1 MAHSRPPPRALS
13 FCLDSARRNQAI
25 HDLGRYLRG
34 ARSNRL
40 IRERAQGGLVRI
52 DFKQGSL
59 AILRPDR
66 PIDDVGKNGR
76 RTDDQHQ
83 VAGATGQE
91 IICLAHLR
99 WVELFIEP
107 HHIGTQRSPAP
118 GAFRDIAGILEDPNP
133 LAVWTYT
140 PEEWRRA
147 VEDEFSWARSDGSSA
162 QIRIC
167 ETGIY
172 LKTDSQS
179 HLIELASGPKV
190 VTFAGYRG
198 TEGSPLRLRVRWK
211 IVRHRRGGDEV
222 KYYKE
227 DYRIPVPLRE
237 KDAAQKVVDF
247 FTARLQNNLDAY
259 TAVVPDDEPIS
270 LFGKDSF

>member
-1 MAHSRPPPRALS
+1 MFDLVFTAAVILLIALGGAGYIYYRRRVRAKEVATV
-13 FCLDSARRNQAI
+13 LD
-25 HDLGRYLRG
+25 
-34 ARSNRL
+34 
-40 IRERAQGGLVRI
+40 
-52 DFKQGSL
+52 
-59 AILRPDR
+59 
-66 PIDDVGKNGR
+66 
-76 RTDDQHQ
+76 
-83 VAGATGQE
+83 
-91 IICLAHLR
+91 
-99 WVELFIEP
+99 
-107 HHIGTQRSPAP
+107 
-118 GAFRDIAGILEDPNP
+118 DPNP

-147 VEDEFSWARSDGSSA
+147 VEDEFSWARRDGSSA
-162 QIRIC
+162 LIRIC

-172 LKTDSQS
+172 LKTDAQS
-179 HLIELASGPKV
+179 RLIELASGPKV

-198 TEGSPLRLRVRWK
+198 TEGSPLKLRVRWK
-211 IVRHRRGGDEV
+211 VVRHNRRGGEEV

-247 FTARLQNNLDAY
+247 FTARLENNLDAY

>member
-1 MAHSRPPPRALS
+1 M
-13 FCLDSARRNQAI
+13 FIAI
-25 HDLGRYLRG
+25 VVLL
-34 ARSNRL
+34 AVV
-40 IRERAQGGLVRI
+40 GGLGFFYYRRRVRA
-52 DFKQGSL
+52 K
-59 AILRPDR
+59 
-66 PIDDVGKNGR
+66 
-76 RTDDQHQ
+76 
-83 VAGATGQE
+83 E
-91 IICLAHLR
+91 IAAVLN
-99 WVELFIEP
+99 
-107 HHIGTQRSPAP
+107 
-118 GAFRDIAGILEDPNP
+118 DPNP

-147 VEDEFSWARSDGSSA
+147 VEDEFSWARGDGSSA

-179 HLIELASGPKV
+179 HLIELANGPKV

-198 TEGSPLRLRVRWK
+198 TEGSPLKLRVRWK
-211 IVRHRRGGDEV
+211 VVRHNRRGGEEV

-237 KDAAQKVVDF
+237 KDTAQKVVDF

>member
-1 MAHSRPPPRALS
+1 MPVFDLLFIAVVILLIAAGVTGYLYYRRRVRAKEI
-13 FCLDSARRNQAI
+13 A
-25 HDLGRYLRG
+25 
-34 ARSNRL
+34 
-40 IRERAQGGLVRI
+40 
-52 DFKQGSL
+52 
-59 AILRPDR
+59 AILD
-66 PIDDVGKNGR
+66 
-76 RTDDQHQ
+76 
-83 VAGATGQE
+83 
-91 IICLAHLR
+91 
-99 WVELFIEP
+99 
-107 HHIGTQRSPAP
+107 
-118 GAFRDIAGILEDPNP
+118 DPNP

-147 VEDEFSWARSDGSSA
+147 VEDEFSWGRSDGSSA

-179 HLIELASGPKV
+179 HLIELANGPKV

-198 TEGSPLRLRVRWK
+198 TEGSPLKLRVRWK
-211 IVRHRRGGDEV
+211 VVRHNRRGGEEV

-237 KDAAQKVVDF
+237 KDTAQKVVDF

-259 TAVVPDDEPIS
+259 TAVVPNDEPIS

>member
-1 MAHSRPPPRALS
+1 M
-13 FCLDSARRNQAI
+13 FIAI
-25 HDLGRYLRG
+25 VVLL
-34 ARSNRL
+34 AVV
-40 IRERAQGGLVRI
+40 GGLGYFYYRRRVRAKEI
-52 DFKQGSL
+52 
-59 AILRPDR
+59 
-66 PIDDVGKNGR
+66 
-76 RTDDQHQ
+76 
-83 VAGATGQE
+83 ATV
-91 IICLAHLR
+91 LN
-99 WVELFIEP
+99 
-107 HHIGTQRSPAP
+107 
-118 GAFRDIAGILEDPNP
+118 DPNP

-179 HLIELASGPKV
+179 HLIELGSGPKV

-198 TEGSPLRLRVRWK
+198 TEGSPLKLRVRWK
-211 IVRHRRGGDEV
+211 IVRRRKAGDEV

-237 KDAAQKVVDF
+237 KDAAQKVVDV

>member
-1 MAHSRPPPRALS
+1 M
-13 FCLDSARRNQAI
+13 FIAI
-25 HDLGRYLRG
+25 VVLL
-34 ARSNRL
+34 AVV
-40 IRERAQGGLVRI
+40 GGLGFFYYRRKVGGGKSR
-52 DFKQGSL
+52 
-59 AILRPDR
+59 AILD
-66 PIDDVGKNGR
+66 
-76 RTDDQHQ
+76 
-83 VAGATGQE
+83 
-91 IICLAHLR
+91 
-99 WVELFIEP
+99 
-107 HHIGTQRSPAP
+107 
-118 GAFRDIAGILEDPNP
+118 DPNP

-140 PEEWRRA
+140 PEEWRA

-167 ETGIY
+167 VTGIY
-172 LKTDSQS
+172 LKTDSQN
-179 HLIELASGPKV
+179 HLIELAIGPKV

-198 TEGSPLRLRVRWK
+198 TEGSPLKLRVRWK
-211 IVRHRRGGDEV
+211 IVRRRRGGDEV

>member
-1 MAHSRPPPRALS
+1 MFDLVFAAVVIL
-13 FCLDSARRNQAI
+13 LIAAGGAGYLYYRR
-25 HDLGRYLRG
+25 RV
-34 ARSNRL
+34 RS
-40 IRERAQGGLVRI
+40 
-52 DFKQGSL
+52 K
-59 AILRPDR
+59 
-66 PIDDVGKNGR
+66 
-76 RTDDQHQ
+76 
-83 VAGATGQE
+83 
-91 IICLAHLR
+91 
-99 WVELFIEP
+99 
-107 HHIGTQRSPAP
+107 
-118 GAFRDIAGILEDPNP
+118 DIAGILDDPNP

-172 LKTDSQS
+172 LKTDSQN

-190 VTFAGYRG
+190 VTFAGYRS
-198 TEGSPLRLRVRWK
+198 TEGSPLKLRVRWK
-211 IVRHRRGGDEV
+211 IVRRRRGGDEV

-237 KDAAQKVVDF
+237 QDAAQKVVDC

>member
-1 MAHSRPPPRALS
+1 MFIGIVLLLAVAAGLGY
-13 FCLDSARRNQAI
+13 FFYRRRVQSKEIA
-25 HDLGRYLRG
+25 
-34 ARSNRL
+34 
-40 IRERAQGGLVRI
+40 
-52 DFKQGSL
+52 
-59 AILRPDR
+59 AILD
-66 PIDDVGKNGR
+66 
-76 RTDDQHQ
+76 
-83 VAGATGQE
+83 
-91 IICLAHLR
+91 
-99 WVELFIEP
+99 
-107 HHIGTQRSPAP
+107 
-118 GAFRDIAGILEDPNP
+118 DPNP

-167 ETGIY
+167 ESGIY

-179 HLIELASGPKV
+179 HLIELAIGPKV
-190 VTFAGYRG
+190 VTFAGYRS
-198 TEGSPLRLRVRWK
+198 TEGSPLKLRVRWK
-211 IVRHRRGGDEV
+211 VVRHNRRGGEEV
-222 KYYKE
+222 HYYKE

>member
-1 MAHSRPPPRALS
+1 MFIGIALLVAVLIALAVLYYRRRVRAKEI
-13 FCLDSARRNQAI
+13 A
-25 HDLGRYLRG
+25 
-34 ARSNRL
+34 
-40 IRERAQGGLVRI
+40 
-52 DFKQGSL
+52 
-59 AILRPDR
+59 AILD
-66 PIDDVGKNGR
+66 
-76 RTDDQHQ
+76 
-83 VAGATGQE
+83 
-91 IICLAHLR
+91 
-99 WVELFIEP
+99 
-107 HHIGTQRSPAP
+107 
-118 GAFRDIAGILEDPNP
+118 DPNP

-147 VEDEFSWARSDGSSA
+147 VEDEFSWARKDGSSA
-162 QIRIC
+162 LIRIC
-167 ETGIY
+167 EAGIY

-198 TEGSPLRLRVRWK
+198 TEGSPLKLRVRWK
-211 IVRHRRGGDEV
+211 VVRHNRSGGEEV

-247 FTARLQNNLDAY
+247 FTSRLENNLDAY

>member
-1 MAHSRPPPRALS
+1 MFIGIVLLLAVA
-13 FCLDSARRNQAI
+13 AG
-25 HDLGRYLRG
+25 LGYFFYLRR
-34 ARSNRL
+34 ARSKE
-40 IRERAQGGLVRI
+40 IA
-52 DFKQGSL
+52 
-59 AILRPDR
+59 AILD
-66 PIDDVGKNGR
+66 
-76 RTDDQHQ
+76 
-83 VAGATGQE
+83 
-91 IICLAHLR
+91 
-99 WVELFIEP
+99 
-107 HHIGTQRSPAP
+107 
-118 GAFRDIAGILEDPNP
+118 DPNP

-167 ETGIY
+167 ESGIY
-172 LKTDSQS
+172 LKTDAQS
-179 HLIELASGPKV
+179 HLIELATGPKV

-198 TEGSPLRLRVRWK
+198 TEGSPLKLRVRWK
-211 IVRHRRGGDEV
+211 IVRRRKGGDEV

-237 KDAAQKVVDF
+237 KDAAQKAVDF

-270 LFGKDSF
+270 LFGTDSF

>member
-1 MAHSRPPPRALS
+1 M
-13 FCLDSARRNQAI
+13 FIAI
-25 HDLGRYLRG
+25 VVLL
-34 ARSNRL
+34 AVV
-40 IRERAQGGLVRI
+40 GGLGFFYYRRRVRA
-52 DFKQGSL
+52 K
-59 AILRPDR
+59 
-66 PIDDVGKNGR
+66 
-76 RTDDQHQ
+76 
-83 VAGATGQE
+83 E
-91 IICLAHLR
+91 IAAVLN
-99 WVELFIEP
+99 
-107 HHIGTQRSPAP
+107 
-118 GAFRDIAGILEDPNP
+118 DPNP

-198 TEGSPLRLRVRWK
+198 TEGSPLKLRVRWK
-211 IVRHRRGGDEV
+211 IVRRRKGGDEV

>member
-1 MAHSRPPPRALS
+1 M
-13 FCLDSARRNQAI
+13 FIAI
-25 HDLGRYLRG
+25 VVLL
-34 ARSNRL
+34 AVV
-40 IRERAQGGLVRI
+40 GGLGFFYYRRRVRA
-52 DFKQGSL
+52 K
-59 AILRPDR
+59 
-66 PIDDVGKNGR
+66 
-76 RTDDQHQ
+76 
-83 VAGATGQE
+83 E
-91 IICLAHLR
+91 IAAVLN
-99 WVELFIEP
+99 
-107 HHIGTQRSPAP
+107 
-118 GAFRDIAGILEDPNP
+118 DPNP

-179 HLIELASGPKV
+179 HLIEFASGPKV

-211 IVRHRRGGDEV
+211 IVRRRRGGDEV

>member
-1 MAHSRPPPRALS
+1 M
-13 FCLDSARRNQAI
+13 FIAI
-25 HDLGRYLRG
+25 VVLL
-34 ARSNRL
+34 AVV
-40 IRERAQGGLVRI
+40 GGLGYFFYRRKVR
-52 DFKQGSL
+52 
-59 AILRPDR
+59 
-66 PIDDVGKNGR
+66 GR
-76 RTDDQHQ
+76 
-83 VAGATGQE
+83 E
-91 IICLAHLR
+91 IAAVL
-99 WVELFIEP
+99 
-107 HHIGTQRSPAP
+107 
-118 GAFRDIAGILEDPNP
+118 DDPNP

-198 TEGSPLRLRVRWK
+198 TEGSPLKLRVRWK
-211 IVRHRRGGDEV
+211 IVRRRRGGDEV

-237 KDAAQKVVDF
+237 KDAAQEVVDF
-247 FTARLQNNLDAY
+247 FTARLQQNLDAY